1 MPIRLSSMALLEVT
15 GPDAVPFAQAQF
27 SNDVPSLADGRWQW
41 NAWLS
46 PQGRVRFFFHLLR
59 DDAQRLRLLL
69 RGGDPAALGDSLQR
83 FVLRSKVQ
91 IRVAND
97 YVYGVDRAEFPGD
110 APNGDFIATWGDTS
124 AIALTAERY
133 ISISPQATPDATSD
147 ISRWTLAD
155 IRDGFPTIAHE
166 LEDVAL
172 PQWLGLDRL
181 GAVSVKKG
189 CYPGQE
195 IMSRLHFKGGN
206 KRGLYRLSIE
216 TATPP
221 NAGRPIALR
230 GESAN
235 AGQIVMAAHADGA
248 RCEALAILAHAA
260 ADKPLSLDAEVAA
273 KIDVLRRFE

>member
-1 MPIRLSSMALLEVT
+1 MPIKLSPMALLELT
-15 GPDAVPFAQAQF
+15 GPDVVAFAQAQF
-27 SNDVPSLADGRWQW
+27 SNDVPSLADGHWQW

-69 RGGDPAALGDSLQR
+69 RGGDPAALRDSLQR

-91 IRVAND
+91 IRVAD
-97 YVYGVDRAEFPGD
+97 DHVYGVERTAELHGD
-110 APNGDFIATWGDTS
+110 APSGDSIATRAGAS
-124 AIALTAERY
+124 VIALGAERY
-133 ISISPQATPDATSD
+133 ICISPQQATDDT
-147 ISRWTLAD
+147 SRWVLAD
-155 IRDGFPTIAHE
+155 IRDGFPTVARE
-166 LEDVAL
+166 LEDAAL

-206 KRGLYRLSIE
+206 KRSLYRLAID
-216 TATPP
+216 TATVPG
-221 NAGRPIALR
+221 AAWPIALR
-230 GESAN
+230 GESAH
-235 AGQIVMAAHADGA
+235 AGQIVMAARADSG

-260 ADKPLSLDAEVAA
+260 DGKPLDLGAELVAN
-273 KIDVLRRFE
+273 IEVLQRFE